1 MTYSISEELKE
12 TGLNVYYLCFEKYET
27 NVIIENAFYFLVTY
41 KVKPEGGRVVS
52 VIHNLRLNLIRQY
65 AVRNI
70 NLESKAKHG
79 SFPF

>member
-41 KVKPEGGRVVS
+41 KVKPEGGEE
-52 VIHNLRLNLIRQY
+52 LYL
-65 AVRNI
+65 
-70 NLESKAKHG
+70 
-79 SFPF
+79 